1 MLNGLL
7 GSEVPKPMRGG
18 FASAESRL
26 EGRNPWRVKGHER
39 NGHPDP
45 GNTDGM

>member
-1 MLNGLL
+1 
-7 GSEVPKPMRGG
+7 VPKPRRGG
-18 FASAESRL
+18 FASAEPRL